1 MESFKKSVFAS
12 FAVQGAMTLIWQGS
26 YLLPLEFAQ
35 STVFLIFPFVMGI
48 AFGPMLMRPLV
59 GTMSPEAQLDL
70 AIVSSLVSN
79 FIVYAVVFYLWFTI
93 RDKFY
98 GRKNQPALA

>member
-1 MESFKKSVFAS
+1 MGIFKKSVFAS
-12 FAVQGAMTLIWQGS
+12 FAVQGATLVIWQGS

-35 STVFLIFPFVMGI
+35 STVLLIFPFVMGI
-48 AFGPMLMRPLV
+48 AVGPMLMRPLV

-70 AIVSSLVSN
+70 AMVLSFVSN

-98 GRKNQPALA
+98 KRHSHPAMV